1 MNPNLLGQVARQQLA
16 DLHRT
21 AAHRTAHHRT
31 AHHGPAHHG
40 PASHRPASHG
50 PASHGPVP
58 ARRGAKIRHRAG
70 WTLIQ
75 IGLRLATSSAD
86 A

>member
-21 AAHRTAHHRT
+21 AAHRTAHH
-31 AHHGPAHHG
+31 G
-40 PASHRPASHG
+40 SASHG
-50 PASHGPVP
+50 SASHGPVT

-75 IGLRLATSSAD
+75 IGLRLAASSAD